1 MRLPLMYQVRQ
12 KFYRHPN
19 LDLLD
24 RVQEEL
30 GRARFWGSLPREA
43 RVAVTAGS
51 RGITGIAQIIQAV
64 VGLLLQ
70 KGMCPFVLPAM
81 GSHGGGT
88 TAGQLAVLAGLGI
101 TTETMGAPVMST
113 IEVVQLGNLS
123 GGVPVYLNKYAAEA
137 DGIIVV
143 NRVKPHPS
151 FRGPVESGLCK
162 MLVIGLGN
170 PTGAESLHRF
180 GPQGLR
186 EMIPPAAAL
195 ITERAP
201 VLYGL
206 AILEGAV
213 DETVDICGTEPE
225 DFAATDQRLL
235 SQARELMPRLPFNN
249 IDLLIVEEMGKC
261 FSGTGMDTNVIGRIR
276 ILGEPEPEDL
286 TIKRLVVLDLAEASH
301 GNANGIGLADFTT
314 RRLADK
320 IDWPTTYRNVL
331 TTTFFQRA
339 MLPLVFKDDREA
351 IITALTTLRHLTP
364 EEARVVRIKNT
375 LQLENIEVSEALIPE
390 TQDDSHL
397 AVSGR
402 ARRLRFNR
410 GRLV

>member
-1 MRLPLMYQVRQ
+1 MYQVRQ

-235 SQARELMPRLPFNN
+235 SQAR
-249 IDLLIVEEMGKC
+249 
-261 FSGTGMDTNVIGRIR
+261 
-276 ILGEPEPEDL
+276 
-286 TIKRLVVLDLAEASH
+286 
-301 GNANGIGLADFTT
+301 
-314 RRLADK
+314 
-320 IDWPTTYRNVL
+320 
-331 TTTFFQRA
+331 
-339 MLPLVFKDDREA
+339 
-351 IITALTTLRHLTP
+351 
-364 EEARVVRIKNT
+364 
-375 LQLENIEVSEALIPE
+375 
-390 TQDDSHL
+390 
-397 AVSGR
+397 
-402 ARRLRFNR
+402 
-410 GRLV
+410 